1 MPQAARSIDIG
12 TETATDRGWLYEVTL
27 TGRAGTTT
35 HAISLSWHDHDY
47 WCGGALAP
55 SRLLERLL
63 SLLTRQLGK
72 GDTPGSLPARFDC
85 ATARRWLP
93 EIDDLLREGP
103 MGSGETPA

>member
-1 MPQAARSIDIG
+1 VPQAARSIDVG
-12 TETATDRGWLYEVTL
+12 TETATSRGWLYEVTL
-27 TGRAGTTT
+27 TGRDGSSR
-35 HAISLSWHDHDY
+35 HAVSLSWHDHDY

-63 SLLTRQLGK
+63 GLLTRHMGT
-72 GDTPGSLPARFDC
+72 GATPAALPERFDC

-103 MGSGETPA
+103 MGAA